1 MQTRNSQQVTP
12 DPEIGSGCGAVSER
26 TAYTDRIS
34 AVLQLFEGKWTIQIL
49 CTMRERPVRLSELK
63 RAIPLASKKALTAR
77 LRSLESAGVVLRK
90 DLSGSLLHVE
100 YELAEAM
107 RGPLTVLLDKIA
119 EWGKMVL

>member
-1 MQTRNSQQVTP
+1 MQTRYSQQVTP
-12 DPEIGSGCGAVSER
+12 DPKIASGCGAVSER

-34 AVLQLFEGKWTIQIL
+34 AVLKLFEGKWAIHIL

-77 LRSLESAGVVLRK
+77 LRSLESGGVVLRK

-100 YELAEAM
+100 YELAEAV
-107 RGPLTVLLDKIA
+107 RGPLTVLLDELA
-119 EWGKMVL
+119 EWGKTVP